1 MTRDVWPNFNG
12 RAPLVHFHRARY
24 VRYVTSALRA
34 SILATLAL
42 SIGGVACGSD
52 SNDAAVTT
60 TPSTVASPTTTTTPA
75 PQLFDI
81 VGTALTA
88 GPFTEL
94 AGLVV
99 DADLVD
105 TLRSA
110 GPFAVFAPTDGAF
123 QKLPLDTLH
132 AVQDDPKLMA
142 TILTYHVVPGALML
156 TDLEPGRLTTV
167 AGIDLEVT
175 RDGDQVLINGFPI
188 AKGDVVATN
197 GVIHVMGDVLLPP
210 S

>member
-1 MTRDVWPNFNG
+1 V
-12 RAPLVHFHRARY
+12 
-24 VRYVTSALRA
+24 ALA
-34 SILATLAL
+34 ISV
-42 SIGGVACGSD
+42 VACSSD
-52 SNDAAVTT
+52 PNDSAATT
-60 TPSTVASPTTTTTPA
+60 TPPTVAAPTTTTTSA

-110 GPFAVFAPTDGAF
+110 GPFTVFAPTNAAF
-123 QKLPLDTLH
+123 QKLPLDVLH
-132 AVQDDPKLMA
+132 SVQDDPKLLA
-142 TILTYHVVPGALML
+142 TVLTYHVVPGALKL
-156 TDLEPGRLTTV
+156 ADLQAGKLTTV
-167 AGIDLEVT
+167 AGIDLDVT
-175 RDGDQVLINGFPI
+175 RDGDKVFINGFPI
-188 AKGDVVATN
+188 AAGDVVATN
-197 GVIHVMGDVLLPP
+197 GVVHVMDDVLLPP